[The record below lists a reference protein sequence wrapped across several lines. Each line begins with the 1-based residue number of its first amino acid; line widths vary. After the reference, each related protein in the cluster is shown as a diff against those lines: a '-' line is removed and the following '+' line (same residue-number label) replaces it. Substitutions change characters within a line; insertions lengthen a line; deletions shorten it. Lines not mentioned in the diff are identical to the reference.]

1 MVEEQK
7 TKWTK
12 VHTITLVCLIVI
24 IFVVGLIPSN
34 QVIPGFS
41 PPEHGLVAWLLILV
55 LLGVCCVVIGRGTT
69 GLWEGLLIDARN
81 RMSLSRLQLLL
92 WTVLVLSAF
101 LTVAVFNIR
110 KNPMADP
117 LNIAVPTQVW
127 GLLGI
132 STTSFV
138 TAATIKSQKKNLNA
152 TKESKEKTTAA
163 LEKVGDDPEKLAD
176 PQGALVAYE
185 QPTDASVS
193 DLFKGDEVI
202 SAAYLD
208 LGKVQ
213 VFFFTL
219 IVVFAYAAEVG
230 AMLYSTR
237 TVSSLPDL
245 STGIVALL
253 GISHAGYLTAK
264 AVPSN
269 PQDYDR
275 TPPPQADEEVKIQE
289 HGGGT

>member
-1 MVEEQK
+1 M
-7 TKWTK
+7 
-12 VHTITLVCLIVI
+12 
-24 IFVVGLIPSN
+24 
-34 QVIPGFS
+34 
-41 PPEHGLVAWLLILV
+41 V
-55 LLGVCCVVIGRGTT
+55 LLGACCVVIGLGTT
-69 GLWEGLLIDARN
+69 GLWRGLLIDSRN

-101 LTVAVFNIR
+101 LTVAMFNIR
-110 KNPMADP
+110 EDPMADP
-117 LNIAVPTQVW
+117 LNIEVPAQVW

-132 STTSFV
+132 STTFFV
-138 TAATIKSQKKNLNA
+138 TAATIKSQKKNLEV
-152 TKESKEKTTAA
+152 TKEAKDKTTAA
-163 LEKVGDDPEKLAD
+163 LEKVGENSNKLAD

-185 QPTDASVS
+185 QPENASVS

-202 SAAYLD
+202 SAAYFD

-213 VFFFTL
+213 VFLFTL

-230 AMLYSTR
+230 AMLYSMR
-237 TVSSLPDL
+237 IISALPEL

-269 PQDYDR
+269 PQDYTR
-275 TPPPQADEEVKIQE
+275 A
-289 HGGGT
+289 

>member
-1 MVEEQK
+1 MGEQREHPPK
-7 TKWTK
+7 EPPEQTKSTWKPTQT
-12 VHTITLVCLIVI
+12 VALLVLIAA

-34 QVIPGFS
+34 QVIPGFN
-41 PPEHGLVAWLLILV
+41 PPEHGLVAWLVIMV
-55 LLGVCCVVIGRGTT
+55 LLGACCVVIGLGTT
-69 GLWEGLLIDARN
+69 GLWRGLLIDSRN

-101 LTVAVFNIR
+101 LTVAMFNIR
-110 KNPMADP
+110 EDPMADP
-117 LNIAVPTQVW
+117 LNIEVSAQVW

-138 TAATIKSQKKNLNA
+138 TAATIKSQKKNLEV
-152 TKESKEKTTAA
+152 TKEAKDKTTAA
-163 LEKVGDDPEKLAD
+163 LENVGDNSNKLAD

-185 QPTDASVS
+185 QPENASVS

-202 SAAYLD
+202 SAAYFD

-213 VFFFTL
+213 VFLFTL

-237 TVSSLPDL
+237 IIISALPEL
-245 STGIVALL
+245 STGILALL

-269 PQDYDR
+269 PQDYTR
-275 TPPPQADEEVKIQE
+275 A
-289 HGGGT
+289 

>member
-1 MVEEQK
+1 MLGGQK
-7 TKWTK
+7 TQWTK
-12 VHTITLVCLIVI
+12 AHTVALVVLFAA

-34 QVIPGFS
+34 QAIPGFN
-41 PPEHGLVAWLLILV
+41 PPEHGLVAWLVIMV
-55 LLGVCCVVIGRGTT
+55 LLGVCCVIIGRGTT
-69 GLWEGLLIDARN
+69 GLWKGLLIDSRN

-101 LTVAVFNIR
+101 LTVAMFNIR
-110 KNPMADP
+110 KDPMADP
-117 LNIAVPTQVW
+117 LNIEVPSQVW

-138 TAATIKSQKKNLNA
+138 TAAAIKSQKKNLEV
-152 TKESKEKTTAA
+152 TKEAKDKSSAA
-163 LEKVGDDPEKLAD
+163 LEKVGDNPDKLAN
-176 PQGALVAYE
+176 PQGALVAYQ
-185 QPTDASVS
+185 QPRDASVS

-202 SAAYLD
+202 SAAYFD

-213 VFFFTL
+213 VFLFTL

-237 TVSSLPDL
+237 TISSLPEL

-269 PQDYDR
+269 PADYER
-275 TPPPQADEEVKIQE
+275 ASPPQAGK
-289 HGGGT
+289 

>member
-1 MVEEQK
+1 MGEQPEQQPK
-7 TKWTK
+7 ELPKQTRSTWKPT
-12 VHTITLVCLIVI
+12 HTVALVVLFAA

-34 QVIPGFS
+34 QAIPGFN
-41 PPEHGLVAWLLILV
+41 PPAHGLVAWLVIMV
-55 LLGVCCVVIGRGTT
+55 LLGACCVVIGLGTT
-69 GLWEGLLIDARN
+69 GLWRGLLIDSRN

-101 LTVAVFNIR
+101 LTVAMFNIR
-110 KNPMADP
+110 EDPMADP
-117 LNIAVPTQVW
+117 LNIEVPAQVW

-138 TAATIKSQKKNLNA
+138 TAATIKSQKKNLEV
-152 TKESKEKTTAA
+152 TKEAKDKTTAA
-163 LEKVGDDPEKLAD
+163 LEKVGENSNKLAD

-185 QPTDASVS
+185 QPENASVS

-202 SAAYLD
+202 SAAYFD

-213 VFFFTL
+213 VFLFTL

-230 AMLYSTR
+230 AMLYSMR
-237 TVSSLPDL
+237 IISALPEL

-269 PQDYDR
+269 PQDYTR
-275 TPPPQADEEVKIQE
+275 A
-289 HGGGT
+289 

>member
-1 MVEEQK
+1 MGEQPEQQPNELPK
-7 TKWTK
+7 QTKSTWKPT
-12 VHTITLVCLIVI
+12 HTVALVVLIAA

-34 QVIPGFS
+34 QVIPGFN
-41 PPEHGLVAWLLILV
+41 PPEHGLVAWLVIMV
-55 LLGVCCVVIGRGTT
+55 LLGACSVVIGLGTT
-69 GLWEGLLIDARN
+69 GLWRGLLIDSRN
-81 RMSLSRLQLLL
+81 RMSLSRFQLLL

-101 LTVAVFNIR
+101 LTVAMFNIR
-110 KNPMADP
+110 EDPMADP
-117 LNIAVPTQVW
+117 LNIKVPAQVW
-127 GLLGI
+127 GLLGL

-138 TAATIKSQKKNLNA
+138 TAATIKSQKKNLEVTQEA
-152 TKESKEKTTAA
+152 KDKTTAA
-163 LEKVGDDPEKLAD
+163 LENVGDNWNKLAD

-185 QPTDASVS
+185 QPENASVS

-202 SAAYLD
+202 SAAYFD

-213 VFFFTL
+213 VFLFTL

-237 TVSSLPDL
+237 IISALPEL

-269 PQDYDR
+269 PQDYTR
-275 TPPPQADEEVKIQE
+275 A
-289 HGGGT
+289 

>member
-1 MVEEQK
+1 MGEQPEQQPK
-7 TKWTK
+7 ELPKQTKSTWKPT
-12 VHTITLVCLIVI
+12 HTVALVVLIAA

-34 QVIPGFS
+34 QAIPGFN
-41 PPEHGLVAWLLILV
+41 PPEHGLVAWLVIMV
-55 LLGVCCVVIGRGTT
+55 LLGACCLVIGLGTT
-69 GLWEGLLIDARN
+69 GLWRGLLIDSRN

-101 LTVAVFNIR
+101 LTVAMFNIR
-110 KNPMADP
+110 EDPMADP
-117 LNIAVPTQVW
+117 LNIKVPAQVW

-138 TAATIKSQKKNLNA
+138 TAATIKSQKKNLEVTREA
-152 TKESKEKTTAA
+152 KDKTTAA
-163 LEKVGDDPEKLAD
+163 LENVGDNSNKLAD

-185 QPTDASVS
+185 QPENASVS

-202 SAAYLD
+202 SAAYFD

-213 VFFFTL
+213 VFLFTL

-237 TVSSLPDL
+237 VISALPEL

-269 PQDYDR
+269 PQDY
-275 TPPPQADEEVKIQE
+275 THA
-289 HGGGT
+289 

>member
-1 MVEEQK
+1 MGEQPEQQPK
-7 TKWTK
+7 ELPNQTKSTWKPT
-12 VHTITLVCLIVI
+12 HTVALVVLIAA
-24 IFVVGLIPSN
+24 IFVVGLLPSN
-34 QVIPGFS
+34 QAIPGFN
-41 PPEHGLVAWLLILV
+41 PPEHGLVAWLVIMV
-55 LLGVCCVVIGRGTT
+55 LLGACCVVIGRGTT
-69 GLWEGLLIDARN
+69 GLWRGLLIDSRN

-101 LTVAVFNIR
+101 LTVAMFNIR
-110 KNPMADP
+110 QDPMADP
-117 LNIAVPTQVW
+117 LNIEVPSQVW

-138 TAATIKSQKKNLNA
+138 TAATIKSQKKNLEVTSEA
-152 TKESKEKTTAA
+152 KDKSSAA
-163 LEKVGDDPEKLAD
+163 LEKVGDNPDKLAD
-176 PQGALVAYE
+176 PQGALVAYQ
-185 QPTDASVS
+185 QPGDASVS

-202 SAAYLD
+202 SAAYFD

-213 VFFFTL
+213 VFLFTL

-237 TVSSLPDL
+237 TISSLPEL

-264 AVPSN
+264 AIPSN
-269 PQDYDR
+269 PADYER
-275 TPPPQADEEVKIQE
+275 ASPS
-289 HGGGT
+289 

>member
-1 MVEEQK
+1 MPSATNTVGGNHDGTPSQRARKE
-7 TKWTK
+7 WARA
-12 VHTITLVCLIVI
+12 HTIVLLVLIVAV
-24 IFVVGLIPSN
+24 FAVGLIPPN
-34 QVIPGFS
+34 RLIPGFGS
-41 PPEHGLVAWLLILV
+41 PEHGLVVWLVIMG
-55 LLGVCCVVIGRGTT
+55 LLAACCVVIGRGTT
-69 GLWEGLLIDARN
+69 GLWAGVLIDARN
-81 RMSLSRLQLLL
+81 RMSLSRLQLSL

-101 LTVAVFNIR
+101 LAIAMSNIR
-110 KNPMADP
+110 KDPTADP
-117 LNIAVPTQVW
+117 LDIGVPAQVW

-152 TKESKEKTTAA
+152 TNEATEKTTEA
-163 LEKVGDDPEKLAD
+163 LRKVGDDPNKLAD
-176 PQGALVAYE
+176 PQGALVAYQE
-185 QPTDASVS
+185 PGDASVS

-219 IVVFAYAAEVG
+219 IVVFAYAAAVG
-230 AMLYSTR
+230 ALIYGAR
-237 TVSSLPDL
+237 NVSALPEL
-245 STGIVALL
+245 STGMVALL

-269 PQDYDR
+269 PAHY
-275 TPPPQADEEVKIQE
+275 E
-289 HGGGT
+289 HS

>member
-1 MVEEQK
+1 MGEQPEQQPK
-7 TKWTK
+7 ELPKQTKSTWKPT
-12 VHTITLVCLIVI
+12 HTVALVVLIAA

-34 QVIPGFS
+34 QAIPGFN
-41 PPEHGLVAWLLILV
+41 PPEHGLVAWLVIMV
-55 LLGVCCVVIGRGTT
+55 LLGACCVVIGLGTT
-69 GLWEGLLIDARN
+69 GLWRGLLIDSRN

-101 LTVAVFNIR
+101 LTVAMFNIR
-110 KNPMADP
+110 EDPMADP
-117 LNIAVPTQVW
+117 LNIKVPAQVW

-138 TAATIKSQKKNLNA
+138 TAATIKSQKKNLEVTQEA
-152 TKESKEKTTAA
+152 KDKTTAA
-163 LEKVGDDPEKLAD
+163 LENVGDNWNKLAD

-185 QPTDASVS
+185 QPENASVS

-202 SAAYLD
+202 SAAYFD

-213 VFFFTL
+213 VFLFTL

-237 TVSSLPDL
+237 IISALPEL

-269 PQDYDR
+269 PQDYTR
-275 TPPPQADEEVKIQE
+275 A
-289 HGGGT
+289 

>member
-1 MVEEQK
+1 MGEQPEQQPK
-7 TKWTK
+7 ELPKQTKSTWKPT
-12 VHTITLVCLIVI
+12 HTVALVVLIAA

-34 QVIPGFS
+34 QAIPGFN
-41 PPEHGLVAWLLILV
+41 PPAHGLVAWLVIMV
-55 LLGVCCVVIGRGTT
+55 LLGACCVVIGLGTT
-69 GLWEGLLIDARN
+69 GLWRGLLIDSRN

-101 LTVAVFNIR
+101 LTVAMFNIR
-110 KNPMADP
+110 EDPMADP
-117 LNIAVPTQVW
+117 LNIEVPAQVW

-138 TAATIKSQKKNLNA
+138 TAATIKSQKKNLEVTREA
-152 TKESKEKTTAA
+152 KDKTTAA
-163 LEKVGDDPEKLAD
+163 LENVGDNSNKLAD

-185 QPTDASVS
+185 QPENASVS

-202 SAAYLD
+202 SAAYFD

-213 VFFFTL
+213 VFLFTL

-237 TVSSLPDL
+237 VISALPEL

-269 PQDYDR
+269 PQDYTR
-275 TPPPQADEEVKIQE
+275 A
-289 HGGGT
+289 

>member
-1 MVEEQK
+1 MGEQPEQQPK
-7 TKWTK
+7 ELPKQTESTWKPT
-12 VHTITLVCLIVI
+12 HTVALAVLIAA

-34 QVIPGFS
+34 QVIPGFN
-41 PPEHGLVAWLLILV
+41 PPEHGLVAWLVIMV
-55 LLGVCCVVIGRGTT
+55 LLGACCVVIGLGTT
-69 GLWEGLLIDARN
+69 GLWRGLLIDSRN

-101 LTVAVFNIR
+101 LTVAMFNIR
-110 KNPMADP
+110 EDPMADP
-117 LNIAVPTQVW
+117 LNIEVSAQVW

-138 TAATIKSQKKNLNA
+138 TAATIKSQKKNLEVTREA
-152 TKESKEKTTAA
+152 KDKTTEA
-163 LEKVGDDPEKLAD
+163 LENVGENSNKLAD

-185 QPTDASVS
+185 QPENASVA

-202 SAAYLD
+202 SAAYFD

-213 VFFFTL
+213 VFLFTL

-237 TVSSLPDL
+237 IISALPEL

-269 PQDYDR
+269 PQDYTR
-275 TPPPQADEEVKIQE
+275 A
-289 HGGGT
+289 

>member
-1 MVEEQK
+1 MGEQPEQQPK
-7 TKWTK
+7 ELPKQTRSTWKPT
-12 VHTITLVCLIVI
+12 HTVALVVLIAA

-34 QVIPGFS
+34 QAIPGFN
-41 PPEHGLVAWLLILV
+41 PPAHGLVAWLVIMV
-55 LLGVCCVVIGRGTT
+55 LLGACCVVIGLGTT
-69 GLWEGLLIDARN
+69 GLWRGLLIDSRN

-101 LTVAVFNIR
+101 LTVAMFNIR
-110 KNPMADP
+110 EDPMADP
-117 LNIAVPTQVW
+117 LNIEVPAQVW

-138 TAATIKSQKKNLNA
+138 TAATIKSQKKNLEV
-152 TKESKEKTTAA
+152 TKEAKDKTTAA
-163 LEKVGDDPEKLAD
+163 LEKVGENSNKLAD

-185 QPTDASVS
+185 QPENASVS
-193 DLFKGDEVI
+193 DLFKGDKVI
-202 SAAYLD
+202 SAAYFD

-213 VFFFTL
+213 VFLFTL

-230 AMLYSTR
+230 AMLYSMR
-237 TVSSLPDL
+237 IISALPEL

-269 PQDYDR
+269 PQDYTR
-275 TPPPQADEEVKIQE
+275 A
-289 HGGGT
+289 

>member
-1 MVEEQK
+1 MGEQREHPPK
-7 TKWTK
+7 EPPKQTKPAWKPT
-12 VHTITLVCLIVI
+12 HTVALVVLIAA

-34 QVIPGFS
+34 QVIPGFN
-41 PPEHGLVAWLLILV
+41 PPEHGLVAWLVIMV
-55 LLGVCCVVIGRGTT
+55 LLGACCVVIGLGTT
-69 GLWEGLLIDARN
+69 GLWRGLLIDSRN

-101 LTVAVFNIR
+101 LTVAMFNIR
-110 KNPMADP
+110 KDPIADP
-117 LNIAVPTQVW
+117 LNIEVPAQVW

-138 TAATIKSQKKNLNA
+138 TAATIKSQKKNLEV
-152 TKESKEKTTAA
+152 TREVKDKTTEA
-163 LEKVGDDPEKLAD
+163 LENVGDNSNKLAD

-185 QPTDASVS
+185 QPENASVS

-202 SAAYLD
+202 SAAYFD

-213 VFFFTL
+213 VFLFTL

-237 TVSSLPDL
+237 IISALPEL

-269 PQDYDR
+269 PQDYTR
-275 TPPPQADEEVKIQE
+275 A
-289 HGGGT
+289 

>member
-1 MVEEQK
+1 MGEQPEQQPK
-7 TKWTK
+7 ELPKQTKSTWKPT
-12 VHTITLVCLIVI
+12 HTVALVVLIAA

-34 QVIPGFS
+34 QAIPGFN
-41 PPEHGLVAWLLILV
+41 PPEHGLVAWLVIMV
-55 LLGVCCVVIGRGTT
+55 LLGACSVVIGLGTT
-69 GLWEGLLIDARN
+69 GLWRGLLIDSRN
-81 RMSLSRLQLLL
+81 RMSLSRFQLLL

-101 LTVAVFNIR
+101 LTVAMFNIR
-110 KNPMADP
+110 EDPMADP
-117 LNIAVPTQVW
+117 LNIKVPAQVW
-127 GLLGI
+127 GLLGL

-138 TAATIKSQKKNLNA
+138 TAATIKSQKKNLEVTREA
-152 TKESKEKTTAA
+152 KDKTTEA
-163 LEKVGDDPEKLAD
+163 LENVGENSNKLAD

-185 QPTDASVS
+185 QPENASVS

-202 SAAYLD
+202 SAAYFD

-213 VFFFTL
+213 VFLFTL

-237 TVSSLPDL
+237 IISALPEL

-269 PQDYDR
+269 PQDYTR
-275 TPPPQADEEVKIQE
+275 A
-289 HGGGT
+289 

>member
-1 MVEEQK
+1 MGEQPEQQPK
-7 TKWTK
+7 ELPKQTKSTWKPT
-12 VHTITLVCLIVI
+12 HTVALVVLNAA

-34 QVIPGFS
+34 QAIPGFN
-41 PPEHGLVAWLLILV
+41 PPEHGLVAWLVIMV
-55 LLGVCCVVIGRGTT
+55 LLGACCVVIGLGTT
-69 GLWEGLLIDARN
+69 GLWRGLLIDSRN

-101 LTVAVFNIR
+101 LTVAMFNIR
-110 KNPMADP
+110 EDPMADP
-117 LNIAVPTQVW
+117 LNIKVPAQVW

-138 TAATIKSQKKNLNA
+138 TAATIKSQKKNLEVTREA
-152 TKESKEKTTAA
+152 KDKTTAA
-163 LEKVGDDPEKLAD
+163 LENVGDNSNKLAD

-185 QPTDASVS
+185 QPENASVS

-202 SAAYLD
+202 SAAYFD

-213 VFFFTL
+213 VFLFTL

-237 TVSSLPDL
+237 VISALPEL

-269 PQDYDR
+269 PQDY
-275 TPPPQADEEVKIQE
+275 THA
-289 HGGGT
+289 

>member
-1 MVEEQK
+1 MGEQPEQQPK
-7 TKWTK
+7 ELPKQTRSTWKPT
-12 VHTITLVCLIVI
+12 HTVALVVLIAA

-34 QVIPGFS
+34 QAIPGFN
-41 PPEHGLVAWLLILV
+41 PPAHGLVAWLVIMV
-55 LLGVCCVVIGRGTT
+55 LLGACCVVIGLGTT
-69 GLWEGLLIDARN
+69 GLWRGLLIDSRN

-101 LTVAVFNIR
+101 LTVAMFNIR
-110 KNPMADP
+110 EDPMADP
-117 LNIAVPTQVW
+117 LNIEVPAQVW

-138 TAATIKSQKKNLNA
+138 TAATIKSQKKNLEV
-152 TKESKEKTTAA
+152 TKEEKDKTTAA
-163 LEKVGDDPEKLAD
+163 LEKVGENSNNLAD

-185 QPTDASVS
+185 QPENASVS
-193 DLFKGDEVI
+193 DLFKGDKVI
-202 SAAYLD
+202 SAAYFD

-213 VFFFTL
+213 VFLFTL

-230 AMLYSTR
+230 AMLYSMR
-237 TVSSLPDL
+237 IISALPEL
-245 STGIVALL
+245 STGIVALGIVALL

-269 PQDYDR
+269 PQDYTR
-275 TPPPQADEEVKIQE
+275 A
-289 HGGGT
+289 

>member
-1 MVEEQK
+1 MGEQPEQQPK
-7 TKWTK
+7 ELPKQTKSTWKPT
-12 VHTITLVCLIVI
+12 HTVALVVLNAA

-34 QVIPGFS
+34 QAIPGFN
-41 PPEHGLVAWLLILV
+41 PPEHGLVAWLVIMV
-55 LLGVCCVVIGRGTT
+55 LLGACCVVIGLGTT
-69 GLWEGLLIDARN
+69 GLWRGLLIDSRN

-101 LTVAVFNIR
+101 LTVAMFNIR
-110 KNPMADP
+110 EDPMADP
-117 LNIAVPTQVW
+117 LNIKVPAQVW

-138 TAATIKSQKKNLNA
+138 TAATIKSQKKNLEVTREA
-152 TKESKEKTTAA
+152 KDKTTAA
-163 LEKVGDDPEKLAD
+163 LENVGDNSNKLAD

-185 QPTDASVS
+185 QPENASVS

-202 SAAYLD
+202 SAAYFD

-213 VFFFTL
+213 VFLFTL

-237 TVSSLPDL
+237 TISSLPEL

-269 PQDYDR
+269 PQDY
-275 TPPPQADEEVKIQE
+275 THA
-289 HGGGT
+289 

>member
-1 MVEEQK
+1 MGEQPEQQPK
-7 TKWTK
+7 ELPKQTKSTWKPT
-12 VHTITLVCLIVI
+12 HTVALVVLIAA

-34 QVIPGFS
+34 QAIPGFN
-41 PPEHGLVAWLLILV
+41 PPEHGLVAWLVIMV
-55 LLGVCCVVIGRGTT
+55 LLGACCVVIGLGTT
-69 GLWEGLLIDARN
+69 GLWRGLLIDSRN

-101 LTVAVFNIR
+101 LTVAMFNIR
-110 KNPMADP
+110 EDPMADP
-117 LNIAVPTQVW
+117 LNIEVPAQVW

-138 TAATIKSQKKNLNA
+138 TAATIKSQKKNLEVTREA
-152 TKESKEKTTAA
+152 KDKTTAA
-163 LEKVGDDPEKLAD
+163 LENVGDNSNKLAD

-185 QPTDASVS
+185 QPENASVS

-202 SAAYLD
+202 SAAYFD

-213 VFFFTL
+213 VFLFTL

-237 TVSSLPDL
+237 VISALPEL

-269 PQDYDR
+269 PQDY
-275 TPPPQADEEVKIQE
+275 THA
-289 HGGGT
+289 

>member
-1 MVEEQK
+1 MGEQREHPPK
-7 TKWTK
+7 EPPEQTKPTWKPT
-12 VHTITLVCLIVI
+12 HTVALVVLIAA

-34 QVIPGFS
+34 QVIPGFN
-41 PPEHGLVAWLLILV
+41 PPEHGLVAWLVIMV
-55 LLGVCCVVIGRGTT
+55 LLGASCVVIGLGTT
-69 GLWEGLLIDARN
+69 GLWRGLLIDSRN

-101 LTVAVFNIR
+101 LT
-110 KNPMADP
+110 
-117 LNIAVPTQVW
+117 
-127 GLLGI
+127 
-132 STTSFV
+132 
-138 TAATIKSQKKNLNA
+138 AATIKSQKKNLEVTREA
-152 TKESKEKTTAA
+152 KDKTTEA
-163 LEKVGDDPEKLAD
+163 LDKVGDNSNKLAD

-185 QPTDASVS
+185 QPENASVS

-202 SAAYLD
+202 SAAYFD

-213 VFFFTL
+213 VFLFTL

-230 AMLYSTR
+230 AILYSTR
-237 TVSSLPDL
+237 TISALPEL

-269 PQDYDR
+269 PQVYTR
-275 TPPPQADEEVKIQE
+275 A
-289 HGGGT
+289 

>member
-1 MVEEQK
+1 MGEQPEQQSK
-7 TKWTK
+7 EPPKQTKSTWKPT
-12 VHTITLVCLIVI
+12 HTVALLALIAA

-34 QVIPGFS
+34 QVIPGFN
-41 PPEHGLVAWLLILV
+41 PPEHGLVAWLVIMV
-55 LLGVCCVVIGRGTT
+55 LLGACCVVIGLGTT
-69 GLWEGLLIDARN
+69 GLWRGLLIDSRN
-81 RMSLSRLQLLL
+81 RMSLSRLQLVL

-101 LTVAVFNIR
+101 LTVAMFNIR
-110 KNPMADP
+110 EDPMADP
-117 LNIAVPTQVW
+117 LNIEVPAQVW

-138 TAATIKSQKKNLNA
+138 TAATIKSQKKNLEVTRGA
-152 TKESKEKTTAA
+152 KDKTTEA
-163 LEKVGDDPEKLAD
+163 LDKVGEDSNKLAD

-185 QPTDASVS
+185 QPENASVS

-202 SAAYLD
+202 SAAYFD

-213 VFFFTL
+213 VFLFTL

-237 TVSSLPDL
+237 IISALPEL

-269 PQDYDR
+269 PQDYTR
-275 TPPPQADEEVKIQE
+275 A
-289 HGGGT
+289 

>member
-1 MVEEQK
+1 MGEQPEQQPK
-7 TKWTK
+7 ELPKQTKSTWKPT
-12 VHTITLVCLIVI
+12 HTVALVVLIAA

-34 QVIPGFS
+34 QAIPGFN
-41 PPEHGLVAWLLILV
+41 PPEHGLVAWLVIMV
-55 LLGVCCVVIGRGTT
+55 LLGACCVVIGLGTT
-69 GLWEGLLIDARN
+69 GLWRGLLIDSRN

-101 LTVAVFNIR
+101 LTVAMFNIR
-110 KNPMADP
+110 EDPMADP
-117 LNIAVPTQVW
+117 LNIKVPAQVW

-138 TAATIKSQKKNLNA
+138 TAATIKSQKKNLEVTREA
-152 TKESKEKTTAA
+152 KDKTTAA
-163 LEKVGDDPEKLAD
+163 LENVGDNSNKLAD

-185 QPTDASVS
+185 QPENASVS

-202 SAAYLD
+202 SAAYFD

-213 VFFFTL
+213 VFLFTL

-237 TVSSLPDL
+237 VISALPEL

-269 PQDYDR
+269 PQDYTR
-275 TPPPQADEEVKIQE
+275 A
-289 HGGGT
+289 

>member
-1 MVEEQK
+1 MGEQPGQQPK
-7 TKWTK
+7 ELPKQTKSTWKPT
-12 VHTITLVCLIVI
+12 HTVALVVLNAA

-34 QVIPGFS
+34 QAIPGFN
-41 PPEHGLVAWLLILV
+41 PPEHGLVAWLVIMV
-55 LLGVCCVVIGRGTT
+55 LLGACCVVIGLGTT
-69 GLWEGLLIDARN
+69 GLWRGLLIDSRN

-101 LTVAVFNIR
+101 LTVAMFNIR
-110 KNPMADP
+110 EDPMADP
-117 LNIAVPTQVW
+117 LNIKVPAQVW

-138 TAATIKSQKKNLNA
+138 TAATIKSQKKNLEVTREA
-152 TKESKEKTTAA
+152 KDKTTAA
-163 LEKVGDDPEKLAD
+163 LENVGDNSNKLAD

-185 QPTDASVS
+185 QPENASVS

-202 SAAYLD
+202 SAAYFD

-213 VFFFTL
+213 VFLFTL

-237 TVSSLPDL
+237 VISALPEL

-269 PQDYDR
+269 PQDY
-275 TPPPQADEEVKIQE
+275 THA
-289 HGGGT
+289 

>member
-1 MVEEQK
+1 MLGEQK
-7 TKWTK
+7 TQWTK
-12 VHTITLVCLIVI
+12 AHTVALVVLIAA
-24 IFVVGLIPSN
+24 IFVVGLLPSN
-34 QVIPGFS
+34 QVIPGFN
-41 PPEHGLVAWLLILV
+41 PPEHGLVAWLVIMV
-55 LLGVCCVVIGRGTT
+55 LLGACCVIIGRGTT
-69 GLWEGLLIDARN
+69 GLWKGLLIDSRN

-101 LTVAVFNIR
+101 LTVAMFNIR
-110 KNPMADP
+110 QDPMADP
-117 LNIAVPTQVW
+117 LNIEVPSQVW

-138 TAATIKSQKKNLNA
+138 TAATIKSQKKNLEVTSEA
-152 TKESKEKTTAA
+152 KDKSSAA
-163 LEKVGDDPEKLAD
+163 LEKVGDNPDKLAD
-176 PQGALVAYE
+176 PQGALVAYQ
-185 QPTDASVS
+185 QPGDASVS

-202 SAAYLD
+202 SAAYFD

-213 VFFFTL
+213 VFLFTL

-237 TVSSLPDL
+237 TISSLPEL

-264 AVPSN
+264 AIPSN
-269 PQDYDR
+269 PADYER
-275 TPPPQADEEVKIQE
+275 ASPS
-289 HGGGT
+289 

>member
-1 MVEEQK
+1 MGEQPEQQSK
-7 TKWTK
+7 EPPKQTKSTWKPT
-12 VHTITLVCLIVI
+12 HTVALLALIAA

-34 QVIPGFS
+34 QVIPGFN
-41 PPEHGLVAWLLILV
+41 PPEHGLVAWLVIMV
-55 LLGVCCVVIGRGTT
+55 LLGACCVVIGLGTT
-69 GLWEGLLIDARN
+69 GLWRGLLIDSRN
-81 RMSLSRLQLLL
+81 RMSLSRLQLVL

-101 LTVAVFNIR
+101 LTVAMFNIR
-110 KNPMADP
+110 EDPMADP
-117 LNIAVPTQVW
+117 LNIEVPAQVW

-138 TAATIKSQKKNLNA
+138 TAATIKSQKKNLEVTRGA
-152 TKESKEKTTAA
+152 KDKTTEA
-163 LEKVGDDPEKLAD
+163 LDKVGEDSNKLAD

-185 QPTDASVS
+185 QPENASVS

-202 SAAYLD
+202 SAAYFD

-213 VFFFTL
+213 VFLFTL

-237 TVSSLPDL
+237 VISALPEL

-269 PQDYDR
+269 PQDY
-275 TPPPQADEEVKIQE
+275 THA
-289 HGGGT
+289 

>member
-1 MVEEQK
+1 MGEQREHPPK
-7 TKWTK
+7 EPPEQTKPTWKPT
-12 VHTITLVCLIVI
+12 HTVALVVLIAA

-34 QVIPGFS
+34 QVIPGFN
-41 PPEHGLVAWLLILV
+41 PPEHGLVAWLVIMV
-55 LLGVCCVVIGRGTT
+55 LLGASCVVIGLGTT
-69 GLWEGLLIDARN
+69 GLWRGLLIDSRN

-101 LTVAVFNIR
+101 LTVAMFNIR
-110 KNPMADP
+110 EDPMADP
-117 LNIAVPTQVW
+117 INIEVPAQVW

-138 TAATIKSQKKNLNA
+138 TAATIKSQKKNLEVTREA
-152 TKESKEKTTAA
+152 KDKTTEA
-163 LEKVGDDPEKLAD
+163 LDKVGDNSNKLAD

-185 QPTDASVS
+185 QPENASVS

-202 SAAYLD
+202 SAAYFD

-213 VFFFTL
+213 VFLFTL

-230 AMLYSTR
+230 AILYSTR
-237 TVSSLPDL
+237 TISALPEL

-269 PQDYDR
+269 PQDYTR
-275 TPPPQADEEVKIQE
+275 A
-289 HGGGT
+289 